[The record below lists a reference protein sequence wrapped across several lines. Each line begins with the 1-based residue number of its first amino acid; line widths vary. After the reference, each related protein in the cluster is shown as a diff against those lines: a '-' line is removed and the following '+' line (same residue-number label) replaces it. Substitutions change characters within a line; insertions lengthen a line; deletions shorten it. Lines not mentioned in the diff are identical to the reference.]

1 MDALCIVA
9 AAMADRG
16 YIADAV
22 TLSTTCNDLFTY
34 EPLWGIIK
42 NVQSPMNRTSLMY
55 AARCGKVERFKW
67 LLARGADPHGVDT
80 KGFSAL
86 HYASYHGH
94 EEVVRILIGLGV
106 KLNEFTISP
115 RGTPLNFAALHRHT
129 EIVRML
135 CAAGA
140 YCTTWLTSPAFDA
153 IEYQFPSFS
162 IQGMQSEEQAD
173 RVSGEIID
181 ILYKAGMRL
190 RADED
195 VAAYI
200 KVIGR
205 GQVHTLRALMA
216 NGCNPMCFQYV
227 VKHEPF
233 LHLAIRCRRIE
244 MLREL
249 CKIGMW
255 INGVNSMGR
264 APLDEID
271 IHRKCY
277 GELCYSTDLGVKL
290 DAMEKILLEHGAKK
304 MAYRSLNL

>member
-16 YIADAV
+16 YIVDAI
-22 TLSTTCNDLFTY
+22 TLSTTCKDLFTY

-42 NVQSPMNRTSLMY
+42 NVQGQMNRTSLMY
-55 AARCGKVERFKW
+55 AARCGRLERFKW
-67 LLARGADPHGVDT
+67 LLARGADPHLVDT

-86 HYASYHGH
+86 HYASYQGH

-115 RGTPLNFAALHRHT
+115 RGTPLNFAASRRHT
-129 EIVRML
+129 EIVRIL

-140 YCTTWLTSPAFDA
+140 YCTTWLTSAAFDA

-162 IQGMQSEEQAD
+162 IQGVQSEEQAD
-173 RVSGEIID
+173 RISGEIID

-227 VKHEPF
+227 VMHEPF
-233 LHLAIRCRRIE
+233 LHLAITHRRVE
-244 MLREL
+244 VLREL

-255 INGVNSMGR
+255 INGVDGQGR
-264 APLDEID
+264 SPLDMIEAWK
-271 IHRKCY
+271 RAFSY
-277 GELCYSTDLGVKL
+277 RMSQEVEQKL
-290 DAMEKILLEHGAKK
+290 DAMETILLEHGAKK